1 MSQRE
6 DLLAAAKKLLVE
18 KGYHRTTA
26 RDIATASGSH
36 LASIG
41 YHYGSKDALM
51 TAAALEAQN
60 EWGDAIDTA
69 MAESGADAAERLRI
83 AVDRLIASMAAQ
95 REVLVASVQTYAQA
109 AYDDDIHATMTS
121 ATAEARRNLAAG
133 ILGTTPEEIDDDT
146 ARGLGSVVHALIAG
160 LSMQAF
166 LDPDSLPTGDQVA
179 AALQSL
185 ANGRTSIPSAERTET
200 TLPASN
206 V

>member
-6 DLLAAAKKLLVE
+6 DLLAAAKKLLVD

-69 MAESGADAAERLRI
+69 MAADGADAADRLSI
-83 AVDRLIASMAAQ
+83 AVDRLTASMAAQ
-95 REVLVASVQTYAQA
+95 REVLVASIQTYAQA
-109 AYDDDIHATMTS
+109 AYDDDIRSTLSA
-121 ATAEARRNLAAG
+121 ATAGARRNLAAG
-133 ILGTTPEEIDDDT
+133 ILGTEPENVDDDT
-146 ARGLGSVVHALIAG
+146 TRSLGSVVHALIAG
-160 LSMQAF
+160 LSLQAF
-166 LDPDSLPTGDQVA
+166 LDPATLPTGAQVA
-179 AALQSL
+179 AAMR
-185 ANGRTSIPSAERTET
+185 AITKEE
-200 TLPASN
+200 
-206 V
+206 

>member
-1 MSQRE
+1 MYVRSKSANLTTMSQRE
-6 DLLAAAKKLLVE
+6 DLLAAAKKLLVD

-26 RDIATASGSH
+26 RDIANASGSH

-69 MAESGADAAERLRI
+69 MAAEGAHAADRLSI
-83 AVDRLIASMAAQ
+83 AVDRLTASMAAQ

-109 AYDDDIHATMTS
+109 AYDDDIRSTLTT

-133 ILGTTPEEIDDDT
+133 VLGTEPQNVDDDT
-146 ARGLGSVVHALIAG
+146 ARGLGSVVHALMAG
-160 LSMQAF
+160 LSLQAF
-166 LDPDSLPTGDQVA
+166 LDPATLPTGAQVA
-179 AALQSL
+179 AAMRAITKQ
-185 ANGRTSIPSAERTET
+185 A
-200 TLPASN
+200 
-206 V
+206 